1 MAAAGKQ
8 RSTEDVRADIRN
20 EREQLAGAVEDL
32 RDGLGEATDVAG
44 KLRAKLPLV
53 AVGALG
59 LGFVVSGG
67 IGATARLFMRKSREG
82 DEKARVGRFRLID
95 RD

>member
-1 MAAAGKQ
+1 M
-8 RSTEDVRADIRN
+8 
-20 EREQLAGAVEDL
+20 
-32 RDGLGEATDVAG
+32 
-44 KLRAKLPLV
+44 
-53 AVGALG
+53 GALG